1 MEGIWVGTRHQ
12 GLEFIH
18 ERRTFAV
25 TENQSRQG
33 IRTRIAPKIERKS
46 MGDTIL
52 SQTAVPWIRSRNIAF
67 DVYRMKPRTRVYAFF
82 DGVDITAYITPKV
95 IELNKTGSN
104 SNIINE
110 VVTAPGAN
118 TFNQPSDSTIDNS
131 NQIPFVVGETVVGI
145 ESGVKGGAAA
155 DDAYVTTPYGHR
167 CCNITFIICI

>member
-1 MEGIWVGTRHQ
+1 
-12 GLEFIH
+12 
-18 ERRTFAV
+18 
-25 TENQSRQG
+25 
-33 IRTRIAPKIERKS
+33 

-110 VVTAPGAN
+110 VVTAPVLIHLTNLLTARL
-118 TFNQPSDSTIDNS
+118 I
-131 NQIPFVVGETVVGI
+131 TVT
-145 ESGVKGGAAA
+145 K
-155 DDAYVTTPYGHR
+155 YPLW
-167 CCNITFIICI
+167 